1 MKMNSAKERRE
12 SALSWKK
19 HREKNIM
26 FCVLLGKTGK
36 GTVETMKK
44 AYKDDTMCERGIYKW
59 YAMFK
64 DGKDN
69 RIIQMMIRV
78 LVGKTPSSQG
88 LL

>member
-1 MKMNSAKERRE
+1 MADEDEFSKGKKRISTELEKAQRE
-12 SALSWKK
+12 
-19 HREKNIM
+19 NIM
-26 FCVLLGKTGK
+26 FCVLLGKMGK
-36 GTVETMKK
+36 ETVETMKK

-78 LVGKTPSSQG
+78 LVGQTPSS
-88 LL
+88 